1 MPLQQKIHG
10 IASLPHSNTGG
21 ENENAKIPSY
31 FHPSPLHLDVVL
43 WELHNLKNIQSA

>member
-21 ENENAKIPSY
+21 ENENVKILSY

-43 WELHNLKNIQSA
+43 WELYNLENI